1 MLRWLLDW
9 ARTGYGWAA
18 EIARAAIPA
27 LDDRDEDDLAVA
39 WDAACA
45 PAGRP

>member
-18 EIARAAIPA
+18 EIARATIPA
-27 LDDRDEDDLAVA
+27 LDDRDEDTLAAA
-39 WDAACA
+39 WDT
-45 PAGRP
+45 AGRP